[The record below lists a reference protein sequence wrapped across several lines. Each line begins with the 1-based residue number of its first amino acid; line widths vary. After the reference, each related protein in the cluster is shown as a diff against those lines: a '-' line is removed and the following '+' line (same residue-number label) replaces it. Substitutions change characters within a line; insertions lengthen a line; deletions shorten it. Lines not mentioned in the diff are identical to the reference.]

1 MGQPDHT
8 LSLPHTEH
16 HQETQPPSPATS
28 HHQGSSDPFPQGTC
42 SHTKVQKVLLGML
55 PCQTRG
61 SPLTQVGHQVDQAHE
76 QQAPDAEHHEQE
88 EEQDGGHRFHSVV
101 AQMPLWEAHV
111 HQLPVEVVEGGQRSS
126 QPGTCLL
133 LLLAGTRASWSGPVA
148 PMEKALE
155 GEERDEWILRKLP
168 VDEACESHALPLPQP
183 PSQQPPDAA
192 LENPNNQVAQSQST
206 ESTGAA
212 SFTYTAGEGT
222 QR

>member
-148 PMEKALE
+148 PMEKALS
-155 GEERDEWILRKLP
+155 G
-168 VDEACESHALPLPQP
+168 
-183 PSQQPPDAA
+183 
-192 LENPNNQVAQSQST
+192 T
-206 ESTGAA
+206 TAA
-212 SFTYTAGEGT
+212 SRCRCRSSGPHPGVIVLHNLPIGQDPHHPGSGCEPW
-222 QR
+222 